1 MSVNDESSERAA
13 ATRRRFLA
21 GGATVGAAALFTACG
36 GSSSSTKT
44 AAATSPKAAAA
55 SSKLGKKVTIG
66 FSSPGADHGWVAEIG
81 KNAKKAA
88 DDWEDVSLLFTEAN
102 ASSSQQVAD
111 IETLINR
118 KPDAIVILPQEGGP
132 LTGVAQKVMNA
143 GIPVVNL
150 DRIFDSPLA
159 YRTWIGGDNYGM
171 GAAAGDFIGRTL
183 KQGNVAEIQGIASI
197 QLTKERS
204 QGFAD
209 ALKRYPGVKVV
220 AKQAANFTPDTGE
233 KVMSDVLQA
242 QPKIDAVWTHDDDQ
256 GVGVEAAIR
265 NAGRQDKLFIV
276 GGGGTKAVMDKIKSG
291 TLWKGTALY
300 LPSMAGTAVNVARLV
315 AQNRGLD
322 ETWEAEMPNFIQLR
336 SSVVDKSNVDQYLKF
351 AF

>member
-118 KPDAIVILPQEGGP
+118 KPDAIVILPQEG
-132 LTGVAQKVMNA
+132 
-143 GIPVVNL
+143 
-150 DRIFDSPLA
+150 DR
-159 YRTWIGGDNYGM
+159 
-171 GAAAGDFIGRTL
+171 
-183 KQGNVAEIQGIASI
+183 
-197 QLTKERS
+197 
-204 QGFAD
+204 
-209 ALKRYPGVKVV
+209 
-220 AKQAANFTPDTGE
+220 
-233 KVMSDVLQA
+233 
-242 QPKIDAVWTHDDDQ
+242 
-256 GVGVEAAIR
+256 
-265 NAGRQDKLFIV
+265 
-276 GGGGTKAVMDKIKSG
+276 
-291 TLWKGTALY
+291 
-300 LPSMAGTAVNVARLV
+300 
-315 AQNRGLD
+315 
-322 ETWEAEMPNFIQLR
+322 
-336 SSVVDKSNVDQYLKF
+336 
-351 AF
+351 